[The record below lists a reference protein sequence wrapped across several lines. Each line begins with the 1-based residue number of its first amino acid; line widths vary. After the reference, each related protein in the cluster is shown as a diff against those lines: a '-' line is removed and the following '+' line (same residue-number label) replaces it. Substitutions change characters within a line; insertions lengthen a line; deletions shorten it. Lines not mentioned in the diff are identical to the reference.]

1 VNSIASNSG
10 SGSLSSSQSSSQS
23 SSLSSSLII
32 GLTGGIGSGKSTV
45 AEAFRQLGI
54 ETVDADQ
61 ASRAVVEPGMP
72 ALVAIGER
80 FGSQIIQGDGNLDRG
95 ALRQIIFSDPDQKL
109 WLESLLHPL
118 IRDWIVQRLEAAT
131 SPYVILESPL
141 LFETDQ
147 HQLVNKTV
155 LVDLPVEQQIDRAC
169 ARDDNQAEQIQRI
182 IDAQMPR
189 EEKLS
194 RADIVLDNAQ
204 PLESLAD
211 RVTAVHQTLLQLC
224 YDSDTLSKANSASQ
238 VKTNE

>member
-1 VNSIASNSG
+1 MNSTAPN
-10 SGSLSSSQSSSQS
+10 SSSSSSS
-23 SSLSSSLII
+23 RSLII

-72 ALVAIGER
+72 ALLAIAEQ
-80 FGSQIIQGDGNLDRG
+80 FGNQIIQADGSLDRA
-95 ALRQIIFSDPDQKL
+95 ALRQIIFTDPDQKL

-118 IRDWIVQRLEAAT
+118 IRDWIVQRLQAAT

-147 HQLVNKTV
+147 HQLVDKTV
-155 LVDLPVEQQIDRAC
+155 LVDLPVELQIERAC
-169 ARDDNQAEQIQRI
+169 ARDENQADQIQRI
-182 IDAQMPR
+182 IDAQMSR

-194 RADIVLDNAQ
+194 RADILLDNGQ
-204 PLESLAD
+204 PLDSLAA
-211 RVTAVHQTLLQLC
+211 RVAAVHQTLLGFLA
-224 YDSDTLSKANSASQ
+224 LPKAASASQ
-238 VKTNE
+238 EQTQ

>member
-1 VNSIASNSG
+1 MKSKR
-10 SGSLSSSQSSSQS
+10 SSS
-23 SSLSSSLII
+23 SSLSSSRSSSLSSSNSAPLIV

-54 ETVDADQ
+54 DTVDADQ

-72 ALVAIGER
+72 ALAAIAEQ
-80 FGSQIIQGDGNLDRG
+80 FGGQIIQADGRLDRA
-95 ALRQIIFSDPDQKL
+95 ALRQIIFADPDQKL

-118 IRDWIVQRLEAAT
+118 IRDWIVQQLSAAT

-147 HQLVNKTV
+147 HLLAHKTV
-155 LVDLPVEQQIDRAC
+155 LVDLPVELQIERAC
-169 ARDDNQAEQIQRI
+169 ARDGNQADQIQRI

-194 RADIVLDNAQ
+194 RADIVLDNG
-204 PLESLAD
+204 LSLDSLAS
-211 RVTAVHQTLLQLC
+211 RVAAIHQTLLSLPNI
-224 YDSDTLSKANSASQ
+224 DLASQ
-238 VKTNE
+238 EQTQ

>member
-1 VNSIASNSG
+1 
-10 SGSLSSSQSSSQS
+10 
-23 SSLSSSLII
+23 
-32 GLTGGIGSGKSTV
+32 LTGGIGSGKSTV

-72 ALVAIGER
+72 ALKAISEQ
-80 FGSQIIQGDGNLDRG
+80 FGSQIIQADGGLDRA
-95 ALRQIIFSDPDQKL
+95 ALRQIIFTDPDQKL

-118 IRDWIVQRLEAAT
+118 IRNWIVQRLQAAT

-147 HQLVNKTV
+147 HQLVDKVV
-155 LVDLPVEQQIDRAC
+155 LVDLPVELQIERAC
-169 ARDDNQAEQIQRI
+169 ARDGNQADQIQRI

-194 RADIVLDNAQ
+194 RAHIVLDNAQ
-204 PLESLAD
+204 PLDSLAE
-211 RVTAVHQTLLQLC
+211 RVTAVHQTLLRFLAK
-224 YDSDTLSKANSASQ
+224 SASASQ
-238 VKTNE
+238 EKTQ

>member
-1 VNSIASNSG
+1 MKSTVSKSG
-10 SGSLSSSQSSSQS
+10 SQ
-23 SSLSSSLII
+23 SSSLII

-72 ALVAIGER
+72 ALLAIAEQ
-80 FGSQIIQGDGNLDRG
+80 FGSQIIQADGSLDRA
-95 ALRQIIFSDPDQKL
+95 ALRQIIFADPDQKL

-118 IRDWIVQRLEAAT
+118 IRDWIIRRLEAAT

-147 HQLVNKTV
+147 HQLVDTTV
-155 LVDLPVEQQIDRAC
+155 LVDLPVELQIERAC
-169 ARDDNQAEQIQRI
+169 ARDGNQADQIQRI

-194 RADIVLDNAQ
+194 RADIVLDNGQ
-204 PLESLAD
+204 PLDSLAT
-211 RVTAVHQTLLQLC
+211 RVSAVHQTLISLRQEQ
-224 YDSDTLSKANSASQ
+224 T
-238 VKTNE
+238 

>member
-1 VNSIASNSG
+1 VKSTVSTPNSGSSSG
-10 SGSLSSSQSSSQS
+10 SGSG
-23 SSLSSSLII
+23 SSSLII

-72 ALVAIGER
+72 ALAAISAQ
-80 FGSQIIQGDGNLDRG
+80 FGSQIIQADGGLDRA
-95 ALRQIIFSDPDQKL
+95 ALRQIIFTDPAQKL

-118 IRDWIVQRLEAAT
+118 IRDWIIEQLKAAT

-147 HQLVNKTV
+147 HQLVHKTV
-155 LVDLPVEQQIDRAC
+155 LVDLPEALQIERAC
-169 ARDDNQAEQIQRI
+169 ARDGNQADQIQRI

-194 RADIVLDNAQ
+194 RADIVLDNSA
-204 PLESLAD
+204 PLDTLAA
-211 RVTAVHQTLLQLC
+211 RVTAVHQTLLSLP
-224 YDSDTLSKANSASQ
+224 L
-238 VKTNE
+238 

>member
-1 VNSIASNSG
+1 MKSTVSTPNSG
-10 SGSLSSSQSSSQS
+10 SG
-23 SSLSSSLII
+23 SSSLII

-72 ALVAIGER
+72 ALAAISAQ
-80 FGSQIIQGDGNLDRG
+80 FGSQIIQADGSLDRA
-95 ALRQIIFSDPDQKL
+95 ALRQIIFTDPAQKL

-118 IRDWIVQRLEAAT
+118 IRDWIIEQLKAAT

-147 HQLVNKTV
+147 HQLVHKTV
-155 LVDLPVEQQIDRAC
+155 LVDLPEALQIERAC
-169 ARDDNQAEQIQRI
+169 ARDGNQADQIQRI

-194 RADIVLDNAQ
+194 RADIVLDNS
-204 PLESLAD
+204 ESLDTLAA
-211 RVTAVHQTLLQLC
+211 RVTAVHQTLLSLP
-224 YDSDTLSKANSASQ
+224 L
-238 VKTNE
+238 

>member
-1 VNSIASNSG
+1 MKSTVSTPNSG
-10 SGSLSSSQSSSQS
+10 SGSGSG
-23 SSLSSSLII
+23 SSSLII

-72 ALVAIGER
+72 ALAAISAQ
-80 FGSQIIQGDGNLDRG
+80 FGSQIIQADGSLDRA
-95 ALRQIIFSDPDQKL
+95 ALRQIIFTDPAQKL

-118 IRDWIVQRLEAAT
+118 IRDWIIEQLKAAT

-147 HQLVNKTV
+147 HQLVHKTV
-155 LVDLPVEQQIDRAC
+155 LVDLPEALQIERAC
-169 ARDDNQAEQIQRI
+169 ARDGNQADQIQRI

-194 RADIVLDNAQ
+194 RADIVLDNS
-204 PLESLAD
+204 ESLDTLAA
-211 RVTAVHQTLLQLC
+211 RVTAVHQTLLSLP
-224 YDSDTLSKANSASQ
+224 L
-238 VKTNE
+238 

>member
-1 VNSIASNSG
+1 MKSTVSN
-10 SGSLSSSQSSSQS
+10 SSSQSSAQS
-23 SSLSSSLII
+23 SALIV

-45 AEAFRQLGI
+45 AKAFQQLGI
-54 ETVDADQ
+54 ETVDADR

-72 ALVAIGER
+72 ALAAIAER
-80 FGSQIIQGDGNLDRG
+80 FGPGIVQGDGHLDRA
-95 ALRQIIFSDPDQKL
+95 ALRQIIFADSAKKH

-118 IRDWIVQRLEAAT
+118 IRHWIVQQLGAAT

-147 HQLVNKTV
+147 HQLVGKTV
-155 LVDLPVEQQIDRAC
+155 LVDLPVELQIERAC
-169 ARDDNQAEQIQRI
+169 ARDANQADQIQRI

-204 PLESLAD
+204 PLETLAA
-211 RVTAVHQTLLQLC
+211 RVAAVHQTLLSLPM
-224 YDSDTLSKANSASQ
+224 
-238 VKTNE
+238 

>member
-1 VNSIASNSG
+1 VKSTVSKSG
-10 SGSLSSSQSSSQS
+10 SQ
-23 SSLSSSLII
+23 SSSLII

-72 ALVAIGER
+72 ALLAIAEQ
-80 FGSQIIQGDGNLDRG
+80 FGSQIIQADGSLDRA
-95 ALRQIIFSDPDQKL
+95 ALRQIIFADPDQKL

-118 IRDWIVQRLEAAT
+118 IRDWIIRRLEAAT

-147 HQLVNKTV
+147 HQLVDTTV
-155 LVDLPVEQQIDRAC
+155 LVDLPVELQIERAC
-169 ARDDNQAEQIQRI
+169 ARDGNQADQIQRI

-194 RADIVLDNAQ
+194 RADIVLDNGQ
-204 PLESLAD
+204 PLDSLAT
-211 RVTAVHQTLLQLC
+211 RVSAVHQTLISLGQEQ
-224 YDSDTLSKANSASQ
+224 T
-238 VKTNE
+238 

>member
-1 VNSIASNSG
+1 MKSTVSTPNSGSSSG
-10 SGSLSSSQSSSQS
+10 SGSG
-23 SSLSSSLII
+23 SSSLII

-72 ALVAIGER
+72 ALAAISAQ
-80 FGSQIIQGDGNLDRG
+80 FGSQIIQADGSLDRA
-95 ALRQIIFSDPDQKL
+95 ALRQIIFTDPAQKL

-118 IRDWIVQRLEAAT
+118 IRDWIIEQLKAAT

-147 HQLVNKTV
+147 HQLVHKTV
-155 LVDLPVEQQIDRAC
+155 LVDLPEALQIERAC
-169 ARDDNQAEQIQRI
+169 ARDGNQADQIQRI

-194 RADIVLDNAQ
+194 RADIVLDNSA
-204 PLESLAD
+204 PLDTLAA
-211 RVTAVHQTLLQLC
+211 RVTAVHQTLLSLP
-224 YDSDTLSKANSASQ
+224 L
-238 VKTNE
+238 

>member
-1 VNSIASNSG
+1 VKSTVSTPNSG
-10 SGSLSSSQSSSQS
+10 SSSGSG
-23 SSLSSSLII
+23 SSSLII

-72 ALVAIGER
+72 ALAAISAQ
-80 FGSQIIQGDGNLDRG
+80 FGSQIIQADGGLDRA
-95 ALRQIIFSDPDQKL
+95 ALRQIIFTDPAQKL

-118 IRDWIVQRLEAAT
+118 IRDWIIEQLKAAT
-131 SPYVILESPL
+131 SAYVILESPL

-147 HQLVNKTV
+147 HQLVHKTV
-155 LVDLPVEQQIDRAC
+155 LVDLPEALQIERAC
-169 ARDDNQAEQIQRI
+169 ARDGNQADQIQRI

-194 RADIVLDNAQ
+194 RADIVLDNSA
-204 PLESLAD
+204 PLDTLAA
-211 RVTAVHQTLLQLC
+211 RVTAVHQTLLSLP
-224 YDSDTLSKANSASQ
+224 L
-238 VKTNE
+238 

>member
-1 VNSIASNSG
+1 MKSTVSTPNSG
-10 SGSLSSSQSSSQS
+10 SS
-23 SSLSSSLII
+23 SSSLII

-72 ALVAIGER
+72 ALAAISAQ
-80 FGSQIIQGDGNLDRG
+80 FGSQIIQADGSLDRA
-95 ALRQIIFSDPDQKL
+95 ALRQIIFTDPAQKL

-118 IRDWIVQRLEAAT
+118 IRDWIIEQLKAAT

-147 HQLVNKTV
+147 HQLVHKTV
-155 LVDLPVEQQIDRAC
+155 LVDLPEALQIERAC
-169 ARDDNQAEQIQRI
+169 ARDGNQADQIQRI

-194 RADIVLDNAQ
+194 RADIVLDNSA
-204 PLESLAD
+204 PLDTLAA
-211 RVTAVHQTLLQLC
+211 RVTAVHQTLLSLP
-224 YDSDTLSKANSASQ
+224 L
-238 VKTNE
+238 

>member
-1 VNSIASNSG
+1 VKSTVSTPNSGSSSG
-10 SGSLSSSQSSSQS
+10 SGSG
-23 SSLSSSLII
+23 SSSLII

-72 ALVAIGER
+72 ALAAISAQ
-80 FGSQIIQGDGNLDRG
+80 FDSQIIQADGGLDRA
-95 ALRQIIFSDPDQKL
+95 ALRQIIFTDPAQKL

-118 IRDWIVQRLEAAT
+118 IRDWIIEQLKAAT

-147 HQLVNKTV
+147 HQLVHKTV
-155 LVDLPVEQQIDRAC
+155 LVDLPEALQIERAC
-169 ARDDNQAEQIQRI
+169 ARDGNQADQIQRI

-194 RADIVLDNAQ
+194 RADIVLDNS
-204 PLESLAD
+204 ESLDTLAA
-211 RVTAVHQTLLQLC
+211 RVTAVHQTLLSLP
-224 YDSDTLSKANSASQ
+224 L
-238 VKTNE
+238 

>member
-1 VNSIASNSG
+1 VKSTVSTPNSG
-10 SGSLSSSQSSSQS
+10 SGSGSGSG
-23 SSLSSSLII
+23 SSSLII

-72 ALVAIGER
+72 ALAAISAQ
-80 FGSQIIQGDGNLDRG
+80 FGSQIIQADGSLDRA
-95 ALRQIIFSDPDQKL
+95 ALRQIIFTDPAQKL

-118 IRDWIVQRLEAAT
+118 IRDWIIEQLKAAT

-147 HQLVNKTV
+147 HQLVHKTV
-155 LVDLPVEQQIDRAC
+155 LVDLPEALQIERAC
-169 ARDDNQAEQIQRI
+169 ARDGNQADQIQRI

-194 RADIVLDNAQ
+194 RADIVLDNS
-204 PLESLAD
+204 ESLDTLAA
-211 RVTAVHQTLLQLC
+211 RVTAVHQTLLSLP
-224 YDSDTLSKANSASQ
+224 L
-238 VKTNE
+238 

>member
-1 VNSIASNSG
+1 MKSTVSTPNSG
-10 SGSLSSSQSSSQS
+10 SGSG
-23 SSLSSSLII
+23 SSSLII

-72 ALVAIGER
+72 ALAAISAQ
-80 FGSQIIQGDGNLDRG
+80 FGSQIIQADGGLDRA
-95 ALRQIIFSDPDQKL
+95 ALRQIIFTDPAQKL

-118 IRDWIVQRLEAAT
+118 IRDWIIEQLKAAT

-147 HQLVNKTV
+147 HQLVHKTV
-155 LVDLPVEQQIDRAC
+155 LVDLPEALQIERAC
-169 ARDDNQAEQIQRI
+169 ARDGNQADQIQRI

-194 RADIVLDNAQ
+194 RADIVLDNS
-204 PLESLAD
+204 ESLDTLAA
-211 RVTAVHQTLLQLC
+211 RVTAVHQTLLSLP
-224 YDSDTLSKANSASQ
+224 L
-238 VKTNE
+238 

>member
-1 VNSIASNSG
+1 VKSTVSTPNSGSSSG
-10 SGSLSSSQSSSQS
+10 SGSGF
-23 SSLSSSLII
+23 SSLII

-72 ALVAIGER
+72 ALAAISAQ
-80 FGSQIIQGDGNLDRG
+80 FGSQIIQADGSLDRA
-95 ALRQIIFSDPDQKL
+95 ALRQIIFTDPAQKL

-118 IRDWIVQRLEAAT
+118 IRDWIIEQLKAAT

-147 HQLVNKTV
+147 HQLVHKTV
-155 LVDLPVEQQIDRAC
+155 LVDLPEALQIERAC
-169 ARDDNQAEQIQRI
+169 ARDGNQADQIQRI

-194 RADIVLDNAQ
+194 RADIVLDNS
-204 PLESLAD
+204 ESLDTLAA
-211 RVTAVHQTLLQLC
+211 RVTAVHQTLLSLP
-224 YDSDTLSKANSASQ
+224 L
-238 VKTNE
+238 

>member
-1 VNSIASNSG
+1 VKSTVSTPNSG
-10 SGSLSSSQSSSQS
+10 SGSGSGSGSSSGSSSGS
-23 SSLSSSLII
+23 GSSSLII

-72 ALVAIGER
+72 ALAAISAQ
-80 FGSQIIQGDGNLDRG
+80 FGSQIIQADGSLDRA
-95 ALRQIIFSDPDQKL
+95 ALRQIIFTDPAQKL

-118 IRDWIVQRLEAAT
+118 IRDWIIEQLKAAT

-147 HQLVNKTV
+147 HQLVHKTV
-155 LVDLPVEQQIDRAC
+155 LVDLPEALQIERAC
-169 ARDDNQAEQIQRI
+169 ARDGNQADQIQRI

-194 RADIVLDNAQ
+194 RADIVLDNSE
-204 PLESLAD
+204 PLDTLAA
-211 RVTAVHQTLLQLC
+211 RVTAVHQTLLSLP
-224 YDSDTLSKANSASQ
+224 L
-238 VKTNE
+238 

>member
-1 VNSIASNSG
+1 VKSTVSTPNSG
-10 SGSLSSSQSSSQS
+10 SGSS
-23 SSLSSSLII
+23 SSSLII

-72 ALVAIGER
+72 ALAAISAQ
-80 FGSQIIQGDGNLDRG
+80 FGSQIIQADGSLDRA
-95 ALRQIIFSDPDQKL
+95 ALRQIIFTDPAQKL

-118 IRDWIVQRLEAAT
+118 IRDWIIEQLKAAT

-147 HQLVNKTV
+147 HQLVHKTV
-155 LVDLPVEQQIDRAC
+155 LVDLPEALQIERAC
-169 ARDDNQAEQIQRI
+169 ARDGNQADQIQRI

-194 RADIVLDNAQ
+194 RADIVLDNS
-204 PLESLAD
+204 ESLDTLAA
-211 RVTAVHQTLLQLC
+211 RVTAVHQTLLSLP
-224 YDSDTLSKANSASQ
+224 L
-238 VKTNE
+238 

>member
-1 VNSIASNSG
+1 MKSTVSTPNSG
-10 SGSLSSSQSSSQS
+10 SSSGSSSGSG
-23 SSLSSSLII
+23 SSSLII

-72 ALVAIGER
+72 ALAAISAQ
-80 FGSQIIQGDGNLDRG
+80 FGSQIIQADGSLDRA
-95 ALRQIIFSDPDQKL
+95 ALRQIIFTDPAQKL

-118 IRDWIVQRLEAAT
+118 IRDWIIEQLKAAT

-147 HQLVNKTV
+147 HQLVHKTV
-155 LVDLPVEQQIDRAC
+155 LVDLPEALQIERAC
-169 ARDDNQAEQIQRI
+169 ARDGNQADQIQRI

-194 RADIVLDNAQ
+194 RADIVLDNS
-204 PLESLAD
+204 ESLDTLAA
-211 RVTAVHQTLLQLC
+211 RVTAVHQTLLSLP
-224 YDSDTLSKANSASQ
+224 L
-238 VKTNE
+238 